1 MPVMATKKVTS
12 KIKEA
17 ARQYE
22 LVVIYPLSENELAAE
37 KDLGEKCTK
46 CGFKII
52 EVDKWGTKSL
62 AYDIKKENKGYYLR
76 FVLENGDAPALG
88 KVLKIDDKMLR
99 YLLIR
104 N

>member
-1 MPVMATKKVTS
+1 MATKKVTS
-12 KIKEA
+12 KKEETV
-17 ARQYE
+17 RQYE
-22 LVVIYPLSENELAAE
+22 LVAIYPLSENAIAVE
-37 KDLGEKCTK
+37 KDLGEKGAK
-46 CGFKII
+46 CGFKIV

-76 FVLENGDAPALG
+76 FILENGDVPALE

>member
-12 KIKEA
+12 KKEETV
-17 ARQYE
+17 RQYE
-22 LVVIYPLSENELAAE
+22 LVAIYPLSENEIAVE
-37 KDLGEKCTK
+37 KDLGEKCAK
-46 CGFKII
+46 CGFKIV
-52 EVDKWGTKSL
+52 EVDKWGAKSL

-76 FVLENGDAPALG
+76 FILENGDVPALE
-88 KVLKIDDKMLR
+88 KVLKIDDKILR

>member
-1 MPVMATKKVTS
+1 M
-12 KIKEA
+12 
-17 ARQYE
+17 
-22 LVVIYPLSENELAAE
+22 
-37 KDLGEKCTK
+37 
-46 CGFKII
+46 
-52 EVDKWGTKSL
+52 
-62 AYDIKKENKGYYLR
+62 KKENKGYYLR

>member
-1 MPVMATKKVTS
+1 MATKKVTS
-12 KIKEA
+12 KKEETV
-17 ARQYE
+17 RQYE
-22 LVVIYPLSENELAAE
+22 LVAIYPLSENEIAVE
-37 KDLGEKCTK
+37 KDLGEKCAK
-46 CGFKII
+46 CGFKIV

-76 FVLENGDAPALG
+76 FILEKGDVPALE
-88 KVLKIDDKMLR
+88 KVLKIDDKILR